1 MTLLSMCLGCQD
13 EKNKGAR
20 ITLMVV
26 YGVLLALALFLAI
39 KDIGLVS
46 HTGTKIGIVLLA
58 LAMPELFCI
67 LHLIS
72 TSSMGVGFFS
82 GSPIESK
89 MSEYF
94 APTKMMQAAAGKRMA
109 ADMSTPSMMAGMSTP
124 SSGSDASSIF

>member
-1 MTLLSMCLGCQD
+1 MCLGCQD

-20 ITLMVV
+20 ITIMVV
-26 YGVLLALALFLAI
+26 YGVVLALALFLAI
-39 KDIGLVS
+39 KDIGLVT
-46 HTGTKIGIVLLA
+46 HTATKVWIVLLA
-58 LAMPELFCI
+58 AAMPELFII
-67 LHLIS
+67 LHGIS

-94 APTKMMQAAAGKRMA
+94 TPTKMMQASGKRMT
-109 ADMSTPSMMAGMSTP
+109 ADMSTP

>member
-39 KDIGLVS
+39 KDIGLVTR
-46 HTGTKIGIVLLA
+46 TGTKVGIVLLA
-58 LAMPELFCI
+58 LAFPELFCI

-94 APTKMMQAAAGKRMA
+94 TPAKMMQAAGKRMK
-109 ADMSTPSMMAGMSTP
+109 ADMSAPGMMAEMSTP

>member
-1 MTLLSMCLGCQD
+1 MTMLSMCLGCQD

-20 ITLMVV
+20 ITIMVV
-26 YGVLLALALFLAI
+26 YGVVLALALFLAI
-39 KDIGLVS
+39 KDIGLVT
-46 HTGTKIGIVLLA
+46 HTATKVWIVLLA
-58 LAMPELFCI
+58 AVMPELFI
-67 LHLIS
+67 MLHGVS

-94 APTKMMQAAAGKRMA
+94 TPTKMMQASGRRMT
-109 ADMSTPSMMAGMSTP
+109 ADMSAPNMMAEMSTP

>member
-1 MTLLSMCLGCQD
+1 MLSMCLGCQD

-20 ITLMVV
+20 ITIMVV
-26 YGVLLALALFLAI
+26 YGVVLALALFLAI
-39 KDIGLVS
+39 KDIGLVI

-94 APTKMMQAAAGKRMA
+94 APTKMMQASGRRMT
-109 ADMSTPSMMAGMSTP
+109 ADMSAPNMMAEMSTP